1 MGTIQEVSTIINN
14 VITQVDKGLWN
25 ELMAPVT
32 NCVKTFNPTVDTN
45 NPSVFFPLL
54 QHPLYFRPQLNTL
67 ERMEKSEPSGGA
79 FPNWAAEKEWCNQL
93 KELILQDGVE
103 NSGMGLCF
111 TSNAG
116 KRDVPTST
124 EKVKTQEIKKH
135 DTQQG
140 IVSVGSEKIYLLSYN
155 SADINGPI
163 ILDTNYGID
172 QEKFV
177 VDIDNKTNSLV
188 RGEKL
193 LELLGKVVNYT
204 ASHTHA
210 YPGMAPVGQA
220 HDGTTVEELTKLLQ
234 EAPETILNQNIRI
247 N

>member
-1 MGTIQEVSTIINN
+1 MGYTSRIKMNKQAT
-14 VITQVDKGLWN
+14 G
-25 ELMAPVT
+25 
-32 NCVKTFNPTVDTN
+32 
-45 NPSVFFPLL
+45 
-54 QHPLYFRPQLNTL
+54 
-67 ERMEKSEPSGGA
+67 
-79 FPNWAAEKEWCNQL
+79 
-93 KELILQDGVE
+93 
-103 NSGMGLCF
+103 
-111 TSNAG
+111 SNANTWG
-116 KRDVPTST
+116 SVLNSEVFSVADQAIAGYTS
-124 EKVKTQEIKKH
+124 
-135 DTQQG
+135 
-140 IVSVGSEKIYLLSYN
+140 VSV
-155 SADINGPI
+155 DINGPI

-172 QEKFV
+172 QEKFI

-193 LELLGKVVNYT
+193 LELLGKVINYT